1 MPRMLQPGNRG
12 PGKVP
17 PAKGP
22 DFPTPPVSV
31 SQAVVDCAVYVD
43 GVRRTESH
51 DFRQALAWV
60 RAEGRGFVWL
70 GLHHPSDQQMTDVG
84 EAFGLHPLMVED
96 AVHAH
101 QRPKLE
107 LYDDTRFMVLRTLTY
122 VDHEDDDVANDIVE
136 TGEIMVLAGDN
147 FVITV
152 RHGEHTHLAGVRRLL
167 EHRPEQLKLGPA
179 AVMHAVADHVVDAYL
194 RVVGEMESDVD
205 DLEERVF
212 DAPSGD
218 VDIDVVYLF
227 KREVL
232 EMRRAV
238 HPLGLPLL
246 QLSDNKS
253 PIEWSNLTQGGKEI
267 RRHFRD
273 VADHLTTVNDMVTEY
288 DERLTAL
295 LNAAATKVSI
305 QMNTDM
311 RKISAWAAIAAV
323 PTAAAGIYGMNFDH
337 MPELHWQYS
346 YPVLVALLLTVC
358 FTLWR
363 VFHRHDWL

>member
-12 PGKVP
+12 PGKGAH
-17 PAKGP
+17 AKP
-22 DFPTPPVSV
+22 SAIVTPPVPASR
-31 SQAVVDCAVYVD
+31 AVVDSAVYVD
-43 GVRRTESH
+43 GVRTDHST
-51 DFRQALAWV
+51 DFRKALAWV
-60 RAEGRGFVWL
+60 RAEGKGFVWL
-70 GLHHPSDQQMTDVG
+70 GLHHPDDRQMEDVA

-107 LYDDTRFMVLRTLTY
+107 MYDDTLFLVLRTVKY
-122 VDHEDDDVANDIVE
+122 IDHGDDDVANDIVE
-136 TGEIMVLAGDN
+136 TGEIMVLAGSN

-152 RHGEHTHLAGVRRLL
+152 RHGEHTHLAGVRRSL
-167 EHRPEQLKLGPA
+167 EQRPEQLEFGPA
-179 AVMHAVADHVVDAYL
+179 AVMHAVADHVVDTYVQ
-194 RVVGEMESDVD
+194 VVEEMESDVD
-205 DLEERVF
+205 ELEERVF

-218 VDIDVVYLF
+218 LDIDVVYLF

-232 EMRRAV
+232 ELRRAV
-238 HPLGLPLL
+238 HPLGLPLSL
-246 QLSDNKS
+246 LSDNKN
-253 PIEWSNLTQGGKEI
+253 PLEWSRNSPNAKEI

-273 VADHLTTVNDMVTEY
+273 VADHLTTVNDMVSEY

-337 MPELHWQYS
+337 MPELHWAYS
-346 YPVLVALLLTVC
+346 YPVLLVILFSVC